1 MDEQTTN
8 EQTTEE
14 TTQVTQE
21 SNPVQTMEERMT
33 ALEKGLSELLDVLQN
48 LKNNGPDSEQSGTE
62 DDELRIIEDFVS
74 SIENGN
80 PVHPEMFQRI
90 LDDIEARIEN
100 DGLALVN
107 LQNIEDN
114 ETTIT
119 DTQAG
124 SSILMVG
131 KTPFEGSS
139 WIRNLGMYG
148 RLDEIDEVS

>member
-1 MDEQTTN
+1 MPV
-8 EQTTEE
+8 EE
-14 TTQVTQE
+14 TLGKILAL
-21 SNPVQTMEERMT
+21 NP
-33 ALEKGLSELLDVLQN
+33 
-48 LKNNGPDSEQSGTE
+48 
-62 DDELRIIEDFVS
+62 
-74 SIENGN
+74 
-80 PVHPEMFQRI
+80 QRI